1 MVHAHRLRSATE
13 LEYVRKRHQTKTIES
28 NLNEEIAH
36 DETVV
41 KPFNG
46 DDKIEDTQR
55 ERHRLNRSAY

>member
-1 MVHAHRLRSATE
+1 MPTDYDQQQNWNTTHR
-13 LEYVRKRHQTKTIES
+13 TKTIKS